1 MDATKSCGTVQIE
14 SGACRQDR
22 HRRIARQRLPRRSH
36 YLPNLSADK
45 ANTPRLDLGDE
56 ADTQG
61 HKPLSEY
68 IANHET
74 AMEHSHR
81 YQASPTD
88 EVAERLEH
96 HLDVHRQL
104 YNHVRWDYE
113 NSPTDDKP
121 SEYDQNN
128 KLPEWKR
135 KWPVFS
141 ELHSKAAQAT
151 VARFH
156 RNLSN
161 LRKKKE
167 KGYNVGRLNRQA
179 PTEYR
184 SVTYN
189 QSGFDLD
196 EKRGRDRFAYVHFS
210 KIGWVKIRYHRP
222 IPDHATIKEVTFK
235 KETTGEWFVSFGL
248 ETDDADLPEKPDV
261 DSLDASNSVGVDLG
275 ILSYIHTSDGHTVDW
290 LDLEDEYERLRR
302 EQRKLSRKEQRSNN
316 YEKQRREV
324 AKVKRHIK
332 RKVLD
337 YQHKI
342 TTWLVREYDAV
353 FVENLNVKGMLE
365 QSHNARNKQD
375 AAWRQ
380 FITLLE
386 YKADLY
392 GCHVVQVEARGT
404 TKECARCGVD
414 TAKPIWVREHS
425 CPSCGF
431 KTDRDANA
439 AMNVL
444 QRGFCELGLGWPED
458 TPVETALPTDTPDFQ
473 RVSAK
478 RVIEAG
484 SPGA

>member
-1 MDATKSCGTVQIE
+1 MEYSH
-14 SGACRQDR
+14 R
-22 HRRIARQRLPRRSH
+22 HRAYP
-36 YLPNLSADK
+36 
-45 ANTPRLDLGDE
+45 T
-56 ADTQG
+56 
-61 HKPLSEY
+61 
-68 IANHET
+68 ET
-74 AMEHSHR
+74 
-81 YQASPTD
+81 
-88 EVAERLEH
+88 VAEGLEH

-104 YNHVRWDYE
+104 YNHVLWDYE
-113 NSPTDDKP
+113 NSPEDDKL

-156 RNLSN
+156 RYLSN

-167 KGYNVGRLNRQA
+167 KGYKVGRLKRQA

-184 SVTYN
+184 SVTYS
-189 QSGFDLD
+189 QSGFDLN
-196 EKRGRDRFAYVHFS
+196 EKRGHDKYAYVHFS
-210 KIGWVKIRYHRP
+210 KIGWVKIRYSRP

-248 ETDDADLPEKPDV
+248 ETDDTNLPEKPDV
-261 DSLDASNSVGVDLG
+261 DSLNTSNSVGIDLG
-275 ILSYIHTSDGHTVDW
+275 ILNYIHTSDGKTVDW
-290 LDLEDEYERLRR
+290 LDLKDEYERLRR
-302 EQRKLSRKEQRSNN
+302 EQRKLSRKQKGSNN
-316 YEKQRREV
+316 YEKHRREV
-324 AKVKRHIK
+324 AKVKRHIR

-353 FVENLNVKGMLE
+353 FVEDLNVQSML
-365 QSHNARNKQD
+365 QGDGNSRNKQD

-386 YKADLY
+386 YKADLH
-392 GCHVVQVEARGT
+392 GTHVVQVKERGT
-404 TKECARCGVD
+404 TKECASCGVE

-431 KTDRDANA
+431 ETDRDANA

-444 QRGFCELGLGWPED
+444 KRGFSELGLGWPED
-458 TPVETALPTDTPDFQ
+458 TPVETVTATDTADFQ
-473 RVSAK
+473 RVSASH
-478 RVIEAG
+478 VIETG
-484 SPGA
+484 SLPS